1 MSQPGSGTTTDNTNT
16 SNEIHFVGDSFE
28 EGYALKDQQGKVP
41 LPNDDPTN
49 LTGYT
54 PRATAVLVKTTT
66 SGDFS
71 SITPVGSC
79 VVNSATTSTI
89 EADCPTG
96 TGVWTKNPSFS
107 LPVTETDLANGQF
120 SVYFQRNL
128 LRKLG
133 LVAGQEPKLGEPAYV
148 LYTVSVCQTDGNK
161 PTKYAVSEDVK
172 AFQGTTSYEIAVLW
186 VAGVHPVGELVYS
199 PSDDNDYVCIVA
211 TDGTDV
217 TDPSTDT
224 ANWTIKY

>member
-1 MSQPGSGTTTDNTNT
+1 MSQPGSGNTTDNTNT

-28 EGYALKDQQGKVP
+28 EGYALIDQEGKVP
-41 LPNDDPTN
+41 LPTDDPTN
-49 LTGYT
+49 LTGYA
-54 PRATAVLVKTTT
+54 PRATAVLVQTTIP
-66 SGDFS
+66 GDFA
-71 SITPVGSC
+71 SITPLGSC
-79 VVNSATTSTI
+79 QIGVDPATITI
-89 EADCPTG
+89 ESACTG
-96 TGVWTKNPSFS
+96 DNNWTKNPSFS